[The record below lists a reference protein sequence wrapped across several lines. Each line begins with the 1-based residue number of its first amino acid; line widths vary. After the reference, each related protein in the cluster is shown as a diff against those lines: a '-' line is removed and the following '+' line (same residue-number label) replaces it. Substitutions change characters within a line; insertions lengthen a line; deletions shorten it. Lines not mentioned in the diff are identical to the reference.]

1 MITPMTMSLTA
12 EHTQDE
18 KRESAIGWIIMS
30 MPVASIIG
38 SLAINYIAGYGNW
51 RLPFLAFI
59 LPINVLSL
67 IFVAMAVPSSQVHS
81 TPSSNADLF
90 KGFKETLSNRSAL
103 ACLIGTV
110 FSSMAIGGF
119 LVYQASFFRQRYLVS
134 TDVTSLIF
142 IGNAIFMAFGSR
154 ISGRLM
160 RRFGNQRLWTLAMV
174 LSGASIL
181 LALII
186 PNQWISLILS
196 LILNFQFGLAFTSAN
211 SLTLDQVPNFRGTI
225 MSLFTAGNNMGMTL
239 GASLGGMI
247 LLRFN
252 YGSLGIFLGLVGF
265 LAAVIVYFKAHAR
278 TSDIGE

>member
-1 MITPMTMSLTA
+1 
-12 EHTQDE
+12 
-18 KRESAIGWIIMS
+18 
-30 MPVASIIG
+30 
-38 SLAINYIAGYGNW
+38 
-51 RLPFLAFI
+51 
-59 LPINVLSL
+59 
-67 IFVAMAVPSSQVHS
+67 
-81 TPSSNADLF
+81 
-90 KGFKETLSNRSAL
+90 
-103 ACLIGTV
+103 
-110 FSSMAIGGF
+110 
-119 LVYQASFFRQRYLVS
+119 
-134 TDVTSLIF
+134 
-142 IGNAIFMAFGSR
+142 
-154 ISGRLM
+154 M

-181 LALII
+181 LAMII